1 MTASTDQQI
10 QARQRWI
17 SVLAKADSEQ
27 LQQLWQQCLRQL
39 DAEPSYQFI
48 RKPESGLTMLRGRI
62 GGSGQPFNLGEMT
75 LTRCALRL
83 ESGALG
89 VSYVQGRNHQHA
101 LLAAL
106 ADGLLQQDQHD
117 LIEQQLI
124 APLESQ
130 QRADRAAR
138 DGETADTKVDF
149 FTLVR
154 GED

>member
-1 MTASTDQQI
+1 MTASTDQQV

-27 LQQLWQQCLRQL
+27 LQQLWQQCLMQL
-39 DAEPSYQFI
+39 GAAPDYQFI

-83 ESGALG
+83 ESGTLG
-89 VSYVQGRNHQHA
+89 VSYIQGRNHQHA

-106 ADGLLQQDQHD
+106 ADALLQQDEHD
-117 LIEQQLI
+117 LIQQQLI
-124 APLESQ
+124 TPLASQ
-130 QRADRAAR
+130 QRADREAR
-138 DGETADTKVDF
+138 DSASADTKVDF